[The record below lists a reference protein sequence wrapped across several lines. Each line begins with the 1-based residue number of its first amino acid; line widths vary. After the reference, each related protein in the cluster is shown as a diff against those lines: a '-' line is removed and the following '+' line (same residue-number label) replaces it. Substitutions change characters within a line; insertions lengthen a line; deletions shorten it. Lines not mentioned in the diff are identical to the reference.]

1 MTRRVVLGSN
11 YERTGDGESPVV
23 KPLVKN
29 TSEQLTEKY
38 IFIYLVDLAVTST
51 LQLARYRLYSD
62 VVPYQVR
69 SQVLFYVFD
78 LIILGS
84 SL

>member
-1 MTRRVVLGSN
+1 MTRRVTLGSN
-11 YERTGDGESPVV
+11 YERAGDGESPVV

-38 IFIYLVDLAVTST
+38 ILYLVDLAVTST
-51 LQLARYRLYSD
+51 LQLARYRLYLD

-69 SQVLFYVFD
+69 SQVLFYVFG